1 VHSLISMFISIS
13 AVLALASCSRP
24 APTKPVAATPTQAMP
39 ADEVP
44 APDDALRRWQ
54 AIVADEFRVPAG
66 MTAAALVPELVAYL
80 GSPDPVRRDGIGYEV
95 LATWID
101 KRVLSPA
108 DVAALAQQLLPGLQ
122 DASVFRRSFSI
133 LVLAA
138 VVRRDAQEAALTD
151 ELRRAILTAAHD
163 HAQREADL
171 RGHIGAQGWVHAS
184 AHSADLHAQLAKLAL
199 FTDADRA
206 TMLDSIAGFAVR
218 RHAAILHHGED
229 ARFAVAVIA
238 AIKRGV
244 TKPAL
249 EAWLEKIIE
258 PLKAKPSPAFD
269 LPKYAAQ
276 RNARNLLFS
285 LFVQVS
291 LTKDPTPGELMLLE
305 SLRTVL
311 AG

>member
-1 VHSLISMFISIS
+1 MIASVALACSQPRPTPEPPRSPAISIE
-13 AVLALASCSRP
+13 P
-24 APTKPVAATPTQAMP
+24 G

-54 AIVADEFRVPAG
+54 AIAADEFRVPAG
-66 MTAAALVPELVAYL
+66 TTAAALVPELVAYL

-101 KRVLSPA
+101 KRVLTAA
-108 DVAALAQQLLPGLQ
+108 DVSALAQQLLPGLQ
-122 DASVFRRSFSI
+122 DKSVFRRSFSI

-138 VVRRDAQEAALTD
+138 VVRRDAQEPALTD
-151 ELRRAILTAAHD
+151 EQRRAILAAAHD
-163 HAQREADL
+163 HAQREDDL
-171 RGHIGAQGWVHAS
+171 RGHIGARGWVHAS
-184 AHSADLHAQLAKLAL
+184 AHSADLHVQLAKLTL

-218 RHAAILHHGED
+218 RHGAILHHGED

-238 AIKRGV
+238 AVKRGV

-258 PLKAKPSPAFD
+258 PLKEKPSPVFD

-291 LTKDPTPGELMLLE
+291 LVKDPTPGELMLLE

-311 AG
+311 AN